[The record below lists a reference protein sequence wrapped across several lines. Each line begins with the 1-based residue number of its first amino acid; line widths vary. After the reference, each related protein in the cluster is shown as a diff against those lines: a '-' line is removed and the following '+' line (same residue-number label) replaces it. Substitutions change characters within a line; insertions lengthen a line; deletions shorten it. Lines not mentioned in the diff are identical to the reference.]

1 MGKLERVL
9 RYFHVD
15 CQEALG
21 ASVEAPKRID
31 FLANLDVA
39 ATDSFYIA
47 FAAKKISSMMAGV
60 GKYYF
65 QLLDSEN
72 RLNSGVKMP
81 EPRDDDKEWMI
92 FKRPEEPKGKHKV
105 PAPEPIKAVVISHVQ
120 DENGGTKNNQIV
132 RVEEKSMTWLLMFH
146 GKSGRNSM

>member
-1 MGKLERVL
+1 MNKSDFGKLERLL

-65 QLLDSEN
+65 QLLDSEG
-72 RLNSGVKMP
+72 RK
-81 EPRDDDKEWMI
+81 
-92 FKRPEEPKGKHKV
+92 
-105 PAPEPIKAVVISHVQ
+105 KARWRCQS
-120 DENGGTKNNQIV
+120 
-132 RVEEKSMTWLLMFH
+132 H
-146 GKSGRNSM
+146 GKRIKSG

>member
-1 MGKLERVL
+1 MNTSDFGKLERLL

-60 GKYYF
+60 AKYF
-65 QLLDSEN
+65 FSCWI
-72 RLNSGVKMP
+72 
-81 EPRDDDKEWMI
+81 PR
-92 FKRPEEPKGKHKV
+92 V
-105 PAPEPIKAVVISHVQ
+105 
-120 DENGGTKNNQIV
+120 
-132 RVEEKSMTWLLMFH
+132 
-146 GKSGRNSM
+146 